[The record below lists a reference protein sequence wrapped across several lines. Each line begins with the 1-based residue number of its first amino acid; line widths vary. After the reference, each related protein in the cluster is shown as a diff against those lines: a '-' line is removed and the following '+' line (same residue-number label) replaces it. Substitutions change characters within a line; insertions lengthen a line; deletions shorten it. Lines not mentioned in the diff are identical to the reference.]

1 MYLWRGSQK
10 YSNIPHA
17 CLWVFQ
23 VWLLS
28 KEEPSNRYPGL
39 AVTLGDCDWLL
50 FLLLWG
56 GASEPHWRPPAV
68 ASHCSGWHH
77 PFPTGQCWKDLCFP
91 HVTALCS
98 LTIRH
103 HPNYT
108 KQPFFLVLNG
118 SFQLL
123 HLRYATAVYLVQYI
137 FKAVTALTCSKSLL
151 TFIMCAGWF

>member
-1 MYLWRGSQK
+1 MYLGRGSQT

-91 HVTALCS
+91 HSPVFSYNQASPKLHKTTLFFGLEWVFSASSPALCHCCVFS
-98 LTIRH
+98 SIH
-103 HPNYT
+103 
-108 KQPFFLVLNG
+108 F
-118 SFQLL
+118 
-123 HLRYATAVYLVQYI
+123 
-137 FKAVTALTCSKSLL
+137 
-151 TFIMCAGWF
+151 